1 LYHQNLV
8 ERGNTGLK
16 PSEGNV
22 DALEIDGTVIE
33 LFDRTD
39 ITDQERLAQL
49 INIKNRLTA
58 KDWSYVIDSTNSEE
72 IKEYAVKCLAE
83 LKK

>member
-1 LYHQNLV
+1 MYHQNLV